1 MKYVVFIIA
10 LLFLT
15 GCDTKE
21 ENKETTKSTKQATA
35 QSINVVQNATKIE
48 KENAFVTYDIN
59 GNQVVNIAPSGEEE
73 TPVTKEIGALATIRT
88 SYEAVNANL
97 ISMNLSKNYI
107 VKCSSCHDDYANGV
121 VGPSLLHKSA
131 DEIADKIRAYKNLT
145 QVNVLMK
152 YLVSQM
158 DDEEIESLAK
168 EIAQLN
174 KELMEAKNE

>member
-1 MKYVVFIIA
+1 
-10 LLFLT
+10 
-15 GCDTKE
+15 
-21 ENKETTKSTKQATA
+21 
-35 QSINVVQNATKIE
+35 
-48 KENAFVTYDIN
+48 
-59 GNQVVNIAPSGEEE
+59 
-73 TPVTKEIGALATIRT
+73 
-88 SYEAVNANL
+88 
-97 ISMNLSKNYI
+97 
-107 VKCSSCHDDYANGV
+107 V

-131 DEIADKIRAYKNLT
+131 DEIADKIKAYKNLT

>member
-1 MKYVVFIIA
+1 MKYILVLVS
-10 LLFLT
+10 LFLLT
-15 GCDTKE
+15 GCDNKEETKE
-21 ENKETTKSTKQATA
+21 LSSQGKQATT

-48 KENAFVTYDIN
+48 KDNAFVTYDIN
-59 GNQVVNIAPSGEEE
+59 GNKVVNIAPAGEEE
-73 TPVTKEIGALATIRT
+73 TPLTKEIGALATIRT

-131 DEIADKIRAYKNLT
+131 EEIADKIKAYKNLT

>member
-1 MKYVVFIIA
+1 MKYLVFLII
-10 LLFLT
+10 LIFLS
-15 GCDTKE
+15 GCEKKE
-21 ENKETTKSTKQATA
+21 EVKQTTKSANEATT
-35 QSINVVQNATKIE
+35 QSITVVHNATQIE

-59 GNQVVNIAPSGEEE
+59 GNKVVNIAPDGEENA
-73 TPVTKEIGALATIRT
+73 TTKEIGALATIRS

-97 ISMNLSKNYI
+97 VSMNLSKNYI
-107 VKCSSCHDDYANGV
+107 VKCSSCHDDFANGV

-131 DEIADKIRAYKNLT
+131 SEIADKIKAYKNLT

-158 DDEEIESLAK
+158 DDAEIEALAN

-174 KELMEAKNE
+174 KEISEAKK

>member
-1 MKYVVFIIA
+1 MKYLVFLII
-10 LLFLT
+10 LFFLS
-15 GCDTKE
+15 GCEKKEEVKQTSSSAKEATKE
-21 ENKETTKSTKQATA
+21 
-35 QSINVVQNATKIE
+35 SISVVQNATQIE

-59 GNQVVNIAPSGEEE
+59 GNKVVNIAPQGEESP
-73 TPVTKEIGALATIRT
+73 TTKEIGALATIRT

-107 VKCSSCHDDYANGV
+107 VKCSSCHDDFANGV

-131 DEIADKIRAYKNLT
+131 TEIGDKIRAYKNLT

-158 DDEEIESLAK
+158 DDAEIDALAN

-174 KELMEAKNE
+174 KEITEAKK